1 MEIKIDIPDK
11 LYEELKEMC
20 DYNSLTIENY
30 VIETIM
36 DNYYT
41 IKFGDL
47 NEKIKNVRG
56 KKEQPKVEEN
66 KKEEIV
72 WYDKEGKVNEVKQ
85 TETEKP
91 KEEKKDTE
99 TETVK
104 KVEKNE
110 TVIEDTSKVTEK
122 KIKRIRTLKTTN

>member
-1 MEIKIDIPDK
+1 
-11 LYEELKEMC
+11 
-20 DYNSLTIENY
+20 
-30 VIETIM
+30 M

-47 NEKIKNVRG
+47 NEKIKNVRE
-56 KKEQPKVEEN
+56 KKEQPKVEE
-66 KKEEIV
+66 KK
-72 WYDKEGKVNEVKQ
+72 KEVKQ
-85 TETEKP
+85 TEVEKP
-91 KEEKKDTE
+91 KEEKKNTE

-122 KIKRIRTLKTTN
+122 KIKRIRTLKSTN

>member
-11 LYEELKEMC
+11 LYDELKEMC

-41 IKFGDL
+41 IKFGYL
-47 NEKIKNVRG
+47 NEKIKNVRE
-56 KKEQPKVEEN
+56 KKEQPKVEEK

-72 WYDKEGKVNEVKQ
+72 WHDKEGKVNEVKQ
-85 TETEKP
+85 TEVEKP
-91 KEEKKDTE
+91 KEEKKNTE

-122 KIKRIRTLKTTN
+122 KIKRIRTLKSTN

>member
-11 LYEELKEMC
+11 LYDELKEMC

-47 NEKIKNVRG
+47 NEKIKNVRE
-56 KKEQPKVEEN
+56 KKEQPKVEEK

-85 TETEKP
+85 TEVEKP

-122 KIKRIRTLKTTN
+122 KIKRIRTLKSTN

>member
-1 MEIKIDIPDK
+1 MKIKIDIPDK
-11 LYEELKEMC
+11 LYDEIKEMC

-30 VIETIM
+30 VTQTIM

-47 NEKIKNVRG
+47 NEKIKNVRE

-85 TETEKP
+85 TESEKP

-110 TVIEDTSKVTEK
+110 SVIEDTSKVTEK
-122 KIKRIRTLKTTN
+122 KIKRIRTLKTTK

>member
-11 LYEELKEMC
+11 LYDELKEMC

-30 VIETIM
+30 VTQTIM

-47 NEKIKNVRG
+47 NEKIKNVRE
-56 KKEQPKVEEN
+56 KKEQPKVEEK

-85 TETEKP
+85 TEVEKP

-104 KVEKNE
+104 EKNE
-110 TVIEDTSKVTEK
+110 PVIEDASKVTEK
-122 KIKRIRTLKTTN
+122 KVKRTRTLKTTK

>member
-11 LYEELKEMC
+11 LYDEIKEMC

-30 VIETIM
+30 VTQTIM

-47 NEKIKNVRG
+47 NEKIKNVRE

-110 TVIEDTSKVTEK
+110 SVIEDTSKVTEK
-122 KIKRIRTLKTTN
+122 KIKRIRTLKSTK

>member
-11 LYEELKEMC
+11 LYDELKEMC

-41 IKFGDL
+41 IKFGYL
-47 NEKIKNVRG
+47 NEKIKNVR
-56 KKEQPKVEEN
+56 KKKDQPKVEEK
-66 KKEEIV
+66 KKEEIE
-72 WYDKEGKVNEVKQ
+72 WHDKEGKVNEVKQ
-85 TETEKP
+85 TEVEKP
-91 KEEKKDTE
+91 KEEKKNTE

-122 KIKRIRTLKTTN
+122 KIKRIRTLKSTN

>member
-11 LYEELKEMC
+11 LYDELKEMC

-30 VIETIM
+30 VTQTIM

-47 NEKIKNVRG
+47 NEKIKNVRE
-56 KKEQPKVEEN
+56 KKEQPKVEEK

-85 TETEKP
+85 TEVEKP

-104 KVEKNE
+104 EKNE
-110 TVIEDTSKVTEK
+110 PVIEDASKVTEK
-122 KIKRIRTLKTTN
+122 KVKRTRILKTTK

>member
-1 MEIKIDIPDK
+1 MKIKIDIPDK
-11 LYEELKEMC
+11 LYDELKEMC

-30 VIETIM
+30 VTQTIM

-47 NEKIKNVRG
+47 NEKIKNVRE
-56 KKEQPKVEEN
+56 KKEQPKVEEK

-85 TETEKP
+85 TEVEKP

-110 TVIEDTSKVTEK
+110 SVIEDTSKVTEK
-122 KIKRIRTLKTTN
+122 KIKRIRTLKSTN

>member
-30 VIETIM
+30 VTQTIM

-47 NEKIKNVRG
+47 NEKIKNVRE
-56 KKEQPKVEEN
+56 KKEQPKVEEK

-85 TETEKP
+85 TEVEKP

-104 KVEKNE
+104 EKNE
-110 TVIEDTSKVTEK
+110 PVIEDASKVTEK
-122 KIKRIRTLKTTN
+122 KVKRTRTLKTTK

>member
-11 LYEELKEMC
+11 LYDEIKEMC

-30 VIETIM
+30 VTQTIM

-47 NEKIKNVRG
+47 NEKIKNVRE
-56 KKEQPKVEEN
+56 KKQQPKVEEN

-104 KVEKNE
+104 KAEKNE
-110 TVIEDTSKVTEK
+110 SVIEDTSKVTEK
-122 KIKRIRTLKTTN
+122 KIKRIRTLKTTK

>member
-20 DYNSLTIENY
+20 NYNSLTIENY

-47 NEKIKNVRG
+47 NEKIKNVRE
-56 KKEQPKVEEN
+56 KKEQPKVEE
-66 KKEEIV
+66 KK
-72 WYDKEGKVNEVKQ
+72 KEVKQ
-85 TETEKP
+85 TEVEKP
-91 KEEKKDTE
+91 KEEKKNTE
-99 TETVK
+99 IETVK

-122 KIKRIRTLKTTN
+122 KIKRIRTLKSTN

>member
-11 LYEELKEMC
+11 LYDELKEMC

-30 VIETIM
+30 VTQTIM

-47 NEKIKNVRG
+47 NEKIKNVRE
-56 KKEQPKVEEN
+56 KKEQPKVEEK

-85 TETEKP
+85 TEVEKP

-99 TETVK
+99 TESVK
-104 KVEKNE
+104 EKNE
-110 TVIEDTSKVTEK
+110 PVIEDTSKVTEK
-122 KIKRIRTLKTTN
+122 KVKRTRTLKTTK

>member
-47 NEKIKNVRG
+47 NEKIKNVRE

-99 TETVK
+99 TESVK
-104 KVEKNE
+104 EKNE
-110 TVIEDTSKVTEK
+110 PVIEDTSKVTEK
-122 KIKRIRTLKTTN
+122 KVKRIRTLKSTK

>member
-11 LYEELKEMC
+11 LYDELKEMC

-47 NEKIKNVRG
+47 NEKNKNVRE
-56 KKEQPKVEEN
+56 KKEQPKVEEK

-85 TETEKP
+85 TEVEKP

-122 KIKRIRTLKTTN
+122 KIKRIRTLKSTN

>member
-11 LYEELKEMC
+11 LYDEIKEMC
-20 DYNSLTIENY
+20 DYNLLTIENY
-30 VIETIM
+30 VTQTIM

-47 NEKIKNVRG
+47 NEKIKNVRE
-56 KKEQPKVEEN
+56 KKEQPKVEED

-122 KIKRIRTLKTTN
+122 KIKRIRTLKSTK

>member
-11 LYEELKEMC
+11 LYDEIKEMC

-30 VIETIM
+30 VTQTIM

-47 NEKIKNVRG
+47 NEKIKNVRE

-104 KVEKNE
+104 EKNE
-110 TVIEDTSKVTEK
+110 PVIEDASKVTEK
-122 KIKRIRTLKTTN
+122 KVKRTRTLKTTK

>member
-11 LYEELKEMC
+11 LYDEIKEMC

-47 NEKIKNVRG
+47 NEKIKNVRE
-56 KKEQPKVEEN
+56 KKEQPKVEEK

-85 TETEKP
+85 TEVEKP

-122 KIKRIRTLKTTN
+122 KIKRIRTLKSTN

>member
-47 NEKIKNVRG
+47 NEKIKNVRE
-56 KKEQPKVEEN
+56 KKEQPKVEEK

-85 TETEKP
+85 TEVEKP

-110 TVIEDTSKVTEK
+110 SVIEDTSKVTEK
-122 KIKRIRTLKTTN
+122 KIKRIRTLKSTN

>member
-11 LYEELKEMC
+11 LYDELKEMC

-30 VIETIM
+30 VTQTIM

-47 NEKIKNVRG
+47 NEKIKNVRE

-85 TETEKP
+85 TEVEKP

-104 KVEKNE
+104 EKNE
-110 TVIEDTSKVTEK
+110 PVIEDASKVTEK
-122 KIKRIRTLKTTN
+122 KVKRTRILKTTK

>member
-11 LYEELKEMC
+11 LYDEIKEMC

-47 NEKIKNVRG
+47 NEKIKNVRE
-56 KKEQPKVEEN
+56 KKEQPKVEEK

-85 TETEKP
+85 TEVEKP

-110 TVIEDTSKVTEK
+110 SVIENTSKVTEK
-122 KIKRIRTLKTTN
+122 KIKRIRTLKSTN

>member
-11 LYEELKEMC
+11 LYDEIKEMC

-41 IKFGDL
+41 FKFGDL
-47 NEKIKNVRG
+47 NEKIKNVRE
-56 KKEQPKVEEN
+56 KKEQPKVEEK

-72 WYDKEGKVNEVKQ
+72 WYNKEGRVNEVKQ
-85 TETEKP
+85 TEVEKP

-99 TETVK
+99 TESVK
-104 KVEKNE
+104 EKNE
-110 TVIEDTSKVTEK
+110 PVIEDASKVTEK
-122 KIKRIRTLKTTN
+122 KVKRTRTLKTTK

>member
-11 LYEELKEMC
+11 LYDELKEMC

-41 IKFGDL
+41 IKFGYL
-47 NEKIKNVRG
+47 NEKIKNVR
-56 KKEQPKVEEN
+56 KKKDQPKVEEK

-72 WYDKEGKVNEVKQ
+72 WHDKEGKVNEVKQ
-85 TETEKP
+85 TEVEKP
-91 KEEKKDTE
+91 KEEKKNTE

-122 KIKRIRTLKTTN
+122 KIKRIRTLKSTN

>member
-11 LYEELKEMC
+11 LYDELKEMC

-47 NEKIKNVRG
+47 NEKIKNVRE
-56 KKEQPKVEEN
+56 KKEQPKVEEK

-85 TETEKP
+85 TEVEKP

-110 TVIEDTSKVTEK
+110 TVIEDASKVTEK
-122 KIKRIRTLKTTN
+122 KIKRVRTLKSTN

>member
-11 LYEELKEMC
+11 LYDEIKEMC

-30 VIETIM
+30 VTQTIM

-47 NEKIKNVRG
+47 NEKIKNVRE
-56 KKEQPKVEEN
+56 KKQQPKVEEN

-110 TVIEDTSKVTEK
+110 SVIEDTSKVTEK
-122 KIKRIRTLKTTN
+122 KIKRIRTLKTTK

>member
-1 MEIKIDIPDK
+1 MKIKIDIPDK
-11 LYEELKEMC
+11 LYDEIKEMC

-30 VIETIM
+30 VTQTIM

-47 NEKIKNVRG
+47 NEKIKNVRE

-104 KVEKNE
+104 EKNE

-122 KIKRIRTLKTTN
+122 KVKRIRTLKSTK

>member
-11 LYEELKEMC
+11 LYHEIKEMC

-30 VIETIM
+30 VTQTIM

-47 NEKIKNVRG
+47 NEKIKNVRE

-110 TVIEDTSKVTEK
+110 SVIEDTSKVTEK
-122 KIKRIRTLKTTN
+122 KIKRIRTLKTTK

>member
-11 LYEELKEMC
+11 LYDEIKEMC

-30 VIETIM
+30 VIQTIM

-47 NEKIKNVRG
+47 NEKIKNIRE
-56 KKEQPKVEEN
+56 KKEQPKVEEK

-85 TETEKP
+85 TEVEKP

-104 KVEKNE
+104 EKNE
-110 TVIEDTSKVTEK
+110 PVIEDTSKVTEK
-122 KIKRIRTLKTTN
+122 KIKRIRTLKSTN

>member
-11 LYEELKEMC
+11 LYDEIKEMC

-47 NEKIKNVRG
+47 NEKIKNVRE
-56 KKEQPKVEEN
+56 KKEQPKVEEK

-72 WYDKEGKVNEVKQ
+72 WYDKEGKVNEIEQ
-85 TETEKP
+85 TEVEKP

-110 TVIEDTSKVTEK
+110 SVIENTSKVTEK
-122 KIKRIRTLKTTN
+122 KIKRIRTLKSTN

>member
-1 MEIKIDIPDK
+1 MKIKIDIPDK
-11 LYEELKEMC
+11 LYDEIKEMC

-30 VIETIM
+30 VTQTIM

-47 NEKIKNVRG
+47 NEKIKNVRE
-56 KKEQPKVEEN
+56 KKEKPKVEEN

-122 KIKRIRTLKTTN
+122 KIKRIRTLKTTK

>member
-11 LYEELKEMC
+11 LYDEIKEMC

-30 VIETIM
+30 VTQTIM

-47 NEKIKNVRG
+47 NEKIKNVRE
-56 KKEQPKVEEN
+56 KKEQPKVEEK

-85 TETEKP
+85 TEVEKP

-99 TETVK
+99 TEIVK
-104 KVEKNE
+104 MIEKNE
-110 TVIEDTSKVTEK
+110 SVIEDTSKVTEK
-122 KIKRIRTLKTTN
+122 KIKRIRTLKSTK

>member
-11 LYEELKEMC
+11 LYDEIKEMC

-36 DNYYT
+36 NNYYT

-47 NEKIKNVRG
+47 NEKIKNVRE

-72 WYDKEGKVNEVKQ
+72 WYDKEDKVNEVKQ

-110 TVIEDTSKVTEK
+110 SVIEDASKVTEK
-122 KIKRIRTLKTTN
+122 KIKRIRTLKTTK